1 MKKNGFTLVEL
12 VAILVIIGV
21 LAMVSV
27 PIVLHYLNDGK
38 KNAFADSVDGIVR
51 AVELDSAKKD
61 FTKITY
67 QVERGDVIN
76 LKTKEVLKL
85 EGGSEEAGKIIVN
98 QEGTISYAIHNDSWC
113 AIKTESEREQII
125 KKYVEGDCNLSS

>member
-1 MKKNGFTLVEL
+1 MSTDNIAITLYDKGLIKSKFFFKIYLKLNNASSLKASTYLLSKNMTMEDIVK
-12 VAILVIIGV
+12 V
-21 LAMVSV
+21 LES
-27 PIVLHYLNDGK
+27 GK
-38 KNAFADSVDGIVR
+38 SEN
-51 AVELDSAKKD
+51 
-61 FTKITY
+61 
-67 QVERGDVIN
+67 GDVIN